1 MDSKVIAKKNLTG
14 IPETMLIPL
23 WAKAEETQRVNP
35 IISDTKAEK
44 IIKTIDY
51 DFSKFNKSWMSQTGI
66 AIRTYILDRAVEKF
80 LSVNDN
86 AIIINLGA
94 GLDTRYERLS
104 PRRIKC
110 WYDLD
115 VPEAIRFREK
125 FFPESKKNQFI
136 EKSVFDYSWLNDIDR
151 NDEPI
156 LIIAEGLF
164 MYFSEEEI
172 KNLFEKLVRSFPEG
186 EIYFEM
192 LAHFLVNR
200 GNIHD
205 TLQKTG
211 NNIEFKW
218 GLNDSRS
225 MERWNKKIEF
235 IEEWNYLD
243 YFRNRWKILGFI
255 ALIPPLK
262 NLFNNRIVHMKFSR

>member
-35 IISDTKAEK
+35 IIRDTKAEK

-66 AIRTYILDRAVEKF
+66 AIRTFILDRAVEKF

-104 PRRIKC
+104 PNRIKC

-115 VPEAIRFREK
+115 VPEAIQIGR
-125 FFPESKKNQFI
+125 
-136 EKSVFDYSWLNDIDR
+136 
-151 NDEPI
+151 
-156 LIIAEGLF
+156 
-164 MYFSEEEI
+164 
-172 KNLFEKLVRSFPEG
+172 
-186 EIYFEM
+186 
-192 LAHFLVNR
+192 AHV
-200 GNIHD
+200 
-205 TLQKTG
+205 
-211 NNIEFKW
+211 
-218 GLNDSRS
+218 
-225 MERWNKKIEF
+225 
-235 IEEWNYLD
+235 
-243 YFRNRWKILGFI
+243 
-255 ALIPPLK
+255 
-262 NLFNNRIVHMKFSR
+262 